1 MPSSTR
7 LTGKPTS
14 FMARNVSSSS
24 ESRLTVTRRRPAAT
38 SASAFWG
45 SSAPFVVSAT
55 SRPPSADQALDQ
67 HLEIAAQERL
77 AARDPDLLDAVR
89 DERAREPLDLLEAEE
104 LLAVHEAVAA
114 TEHLLRHAVD
124 AAEVAAVG
132 DRDPEVADRP
142 AQGVDRVRVV
152 VISAQGTPLRVPEA
166 RGPIGQ

>member
-24 ESRLTVTRRRPAAT
+24 ESRLTVTRRRPAAA

-55 SRPPSADQALDQ
+55 SRPPSAASRSIE
-67 HLEIAAQERL
+67 HLEVAAQQRL

-89 DERAREPLDLLEAEE
+89 DERAREPLDLLEA
-104 LLAVHEAVAA
+104 
-114 TEHLLRHAVD
+114 
-124 AAEVAAVG
+124 
-132 DRDPEVADRP
+132 
-142 AQGVDRVRVV
+142 
-152 VISAQGTPLRVPEA
+152 
-166 RGPIGQ
+166 